1 MDFRQDSR
9 KARSLVKWAGAASLL
24 VLAGCSRTA
33 VPETQPVEP
42 TLVVLEEAPP
52 LVASTGELKVREAP
66 RRVGDVFVHRFS
78 GSYRGTPLMLRE
90 EVLSLHEN
98 VLTVDYVLEE
108 GADSTH
114 LRVQM
119 AARSERI
126 LAVFR
131 MRGEEEIPAAVAD
144 YERMIE
150 KTLFVPD
157 QNHGVLA
164 SKSETCLVGK
174 TELDCDITEY
184 EVSLNDQEAK
194 LSVVRSD
201 DVGRDVSGE
210 VRAVDGTI
218 LYHAELLEM
227 RRGEQGEQ
235 RVNDGLAMQEEGLFD
250 ER

>member
-1 MDFRQDSR
+1 M
-9 KARSLVKWAGAASLL
+9 
-24 VLAGCSRTA
+24 
-33 VPETQPVEP
+33 PP
-42 TLVVLEEAPP
+42 TPVVLEEAPP
-52 LVASTGELKVREAP
+52 LLASTGELKVRETP

-78 GSYRGTPLMLRE
+78 GTYRGSALMLRE
-90 EVLSLHEN
+90 EVLDLHDN
-98 VLTVDYVLEE
+98 VLTIDYVLED
-108 GADSTH
+108 GAESTH

-131 MRGEEEIPAAVAD
+131 VRGDEEVPAELAD

-157 QNHGVLA
+157 QNHGLVA

-201 DVGRDVSGE
+201 DMGRDVSGE

-227 RRGEQGEQ
+227 RRGEPGPEG
-235 RVNDGLAMQEEGLFD
+235 VNEGLAMQEEELFD